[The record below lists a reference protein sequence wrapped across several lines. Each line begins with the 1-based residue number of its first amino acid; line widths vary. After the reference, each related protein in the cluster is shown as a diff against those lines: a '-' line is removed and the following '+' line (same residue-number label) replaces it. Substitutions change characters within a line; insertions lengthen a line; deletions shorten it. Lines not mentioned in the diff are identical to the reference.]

1 MTPSNHA
8 ELMKK
13 LYKLLGVAPSKVTHE
28 LRVFAAQ
35 AMYEMGVSLEVSVGN
50 WATNTP
56 GLLVIQ
62 HVHAAAYS
70 TSSMSHCLQGTAA
83 GNVAEYAFSTCEAQL
98 GCAVDLND
106 DQLNAASVIGAR
118 FGSACVV
125 CRGSSLAVH
134 WSFSVVGEAVP
145 ALLRQA
151 FAPLRPR
158 QCRLAAHHR
167 ALHSVC
173 ETLMTARNALL
184 RWSTPI

>member
-56 GLLVIQ
+56 GP

-83 GNVAEYAFSTCEAQL
+83 GNVAEYAFSTCGAQL

-106 DQLNAASVIGAR
+106 DQLNA
-118 FGSACVV
+118 C
-125 CRGSSLAVH
+125 
-134 WSFSVVGEAVP
+134 
-145 ALLRQA
+145 
-151 FAPLRPR
+151 
-158 QCRLAAHHR
+158 
-167 ALHSVC
+167 
-173 ETLMTARNALL
+173 
-184 RWSTPI
+184 